1 MNFIDVLFSSKNGE
15 SDVIYCDG
23 SINVLSLSESGNLP
37 VPSFSWYLSRAFPC
51 VDSAALYCSN
61 KKVVDVCSQK
71 ERRDWEKLYET
82 WAAYQCAIKT
92 AKVKVTSRNFVDL
105 FSFDFLLEFAAKRTE
120 ITKKIIDSTER
131 PKNYNLLKQAS
142 FLLEDIAFK
151 KLNVC
156 AEADE
161 DIKNALNKSLQ
172 RIDYNLFGT
181 VTGRLSE
188 RPGSFPIL
196 RLPKKERHI
205 LCPNND
211 VYVELDING
220 AEIRTILH
228 LFGKEQPQ
236 HDIHQWNAE
245 NLFCGKLSREEAKKK
260 VFSWLYNPED
270 ASLKIFDREKM
281 LP

>member
-1 MNFIDVLFSSKNGE
+1 M
-15 SDVIYCDG
+15 
-23 SINVLSLSESGNLP
+23 
-37 VPSFSWYLSRAFPC
+37 
-51 VDSAALYCSN
+51 YCSN

-245 NLFCGKLSREEAKKK
+245 NLFCGKLSREEAKARIRQLGGKTSESVSKETDYVVVGSEPGLKADKAKK
-260 VFSWLYNPED
+260 LGV
-270 ASLKIFDREKM
+270 KIIDEREFIRM
-281 LP
+281 LS